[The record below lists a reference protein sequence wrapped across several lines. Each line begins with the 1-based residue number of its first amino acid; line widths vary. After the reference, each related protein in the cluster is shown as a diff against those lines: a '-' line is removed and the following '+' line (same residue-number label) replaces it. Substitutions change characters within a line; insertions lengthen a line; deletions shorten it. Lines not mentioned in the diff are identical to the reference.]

1 MATLKAALKEV
12 CYLELEDIPSE
23 EVLSADDTL
32 TFSATFERRMKK
44 LIRRADHPIRHRVA
58 QAAACLLLAVLLSGC
73 TVLAISPE
81 AREAFVGWVRE
92 VSEVWFVY
100 HYTGETQDTP
110 TDVVYCPTW
119 VPDGYSQA
127 LVPELSGQVNILYK
141 DDEGHMM
148 LFAYSNSSSTLY
160 LGSVGSDVVPSKVTI
175 NDISADFYL
184 DADDTQANYLVWI
197 NPENDIIFWIGGNFS
212 KDIMIRIA
220 ESVEAQEIVDPAEMT
235 P

>member
-1 MATLKAALKEV
+1 MTTLKAALKEV

-32 TFSATFERRMKK
+32 TFSAPFERRMKK
-44 LIRRADHPIRHRVA
+44 LIHHADHPIRYRVT
-58 QAAACLLLAVLLSGC
+58 QAVACLLLVALLSGC

-92 VSEVWFVY
+92 VSSEGWFVY

-119 VPDGYSQA
+119 IPEGY
-127 LVPELSGQVNILYK
+127 ELSSQSEHVLIYENDRRDLLVFFYSDLDTSAAYLEK
-141 DDEGHMM
+141 EGVDV
-148 LFAYSNSSSTLY
+148 YSV
-160 LGSVGSDVVPSKVTI
+160 SVGSYP
-175 NDISADFYL
+175 ADLYL
-184 DADDTQANYLVWI
+184 DRQEGDANTLIWAAEDKGV
-197 NPENDIIFWIGGNFS
+197 FFS
-212 KDIMIRIA
+212 VSAPLTGEEMIKIA
-220 ESVEAQEIVDPAEMT
+220 ESVEAQEIGDTAEMT